1 MIRTLFLISLFL
13 SFFPVSQATETI
25 SESPMGGE
33 VIKDFKSNDSLNTI
47 NEENRQL
54 RKIVADLDQRLKAGG
69 L

>member
-1 MIRTLFLISLFL
+1 MKQTLFLISFFL
-13 SFFPVSQATETI
+13 AFCPILKATETI

-33 VIKDFKSNDSLNTI
+33 MIRDLKSNDSLNTI